1 MARPKGTPK
10 TGGRQKGTPNRTTA
24 SIREW
29 LIDVIGKNQRQIEKD
44 LKELEP
50 GARLQ
55 VLVKLLPFVV
65 PKMESINA
73 TIDIEKMTDEQLDM
87 VINEITKDIDDGE
100 EKEE

>member
-55 VLVKLLPFVV
+55 IIARLLPFVV
-65 PKMESINA
+65 PKMESVNA
-73 TIDIEKMTDEQLDM
+73 TIDIDKITDEQLDI
-87 VINEITKDIDDGE
+87 VIDEITKDIDNGE
-100 EKEE
+100 EDK